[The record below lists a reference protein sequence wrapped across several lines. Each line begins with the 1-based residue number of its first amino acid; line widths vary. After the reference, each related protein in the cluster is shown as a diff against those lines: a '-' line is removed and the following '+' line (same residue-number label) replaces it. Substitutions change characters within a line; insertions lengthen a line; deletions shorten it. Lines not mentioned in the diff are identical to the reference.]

1 MTKLYATF
9 DGEVFRPEEPVE
21 LSPNTQVRI
30 TVELTEANPGGKKR
44 MSFLDTARSLKLQGP
59 PDWSSRFEEY
69 LYGDAGDE
77 AKPRE

>member
-9 DGEVFRPEEPVE
+9 DGEVFRPEGPVG

-30 TVELTEANPGGKKR
+30 TVELAEPNPERRKA
-44 MSFLDTARSLKLQGP
+44 SFLDTARSLKLQGP

-69 LYGDAGDE
+69 LYGDADGE
-77 AKPRE
+77 AKSRE

>member
-9 DGEVFRPEEPVE
+9 DGEVFRPEEPVS

-30 TVELTEANPGGKKR
+30 TVELAETGPEGKKK
-44 MSFLDTARSLKLQGP
+44 MSFLETARSLKLQGP

-69 LYGDAGDE
+69 LYGDADG
-77 AKPRE
+77 KPQE